1 MGDSGKKEMVASY
14 SEGERAGSLAFPGLR
29 LHTSASPIEVRMD
42 DLRSRLERA
51 LADTHVFQRELGG
64 GGMSRTYL
72 AVERALNRQVVVKVL
87 APELIAGISFE
98 RFRREVLLAAQLQH
112 PHVVPVLT
120 AGEADGLPWFTMP
133 YVDGESLRRR
143 LAEGPLSSGEVVSI
157 LRDVARALAYAHG
170 HGIVHRDIK
179 PDNVLLSV
187 GSATVTDFGI
197 AKAIA
202 AARDG
207 GEDHATLT
215 QIGTSIGTPSYM
227 APEQAAGDP
236 HTDHRADIYS
246 FGAMAYELVAGQPPF
261 QASTPARLLA
271 AHMTE
276 APRDVRSVRPDAPPL
291 LADLIMACL
300 AKEPSARP
308 QQATDLVRV
317 LDSVTASGDAAA
329 VPAVLRG
336 GRVPLGKAL
345 GLWAGATVLV
355 GVVAW
360 AAMNTIGLPDWVL
373 PGSLGVM
380 LAGLP
385 VIGATAFV
393 QRAAQRAF
401 TTTPQ
406 RTPGGTPTA
415 QGTLATIALKA
426 SPHVSWRR
434 TWLGGSIALAAFLVL
449 VVGFMVTRAVGIGPA
464 ASLKG
469 KGAFGEQETVV
480 VADFRSPANDS
491 TLGPTVAEALRT
503 DLAQSRAL
511 NVLTRASVRDIL
523 RLMERPAES
532 VVPFE
537 LAREIATRE
546 GAKAVLDGEI
556 VRLGQSYVVSAR
568 LVSALDGQELATFRE
583 TADGENELIG
593 ALGKLSRAV
602 RERAGESLRTIR
614 ASSSLERVTTPS
626 LPALRKYV
634 EGSLLADEAGEPDR
648 GLALLEE
655 AVRLDTAF
663 AMAWR
668 KISVVLGNEDRD
680 REKAL
685 AAVSTAYR
693 HRSRLTE
700 MERLLTEGYYYTRGP
715 KPDRD
720 KALAAYE
727 EAIRLDSTSTS
738 ALNNAAVVYGQK
750 RDYERAEALYRR
762 VVALPR
768 TFGGAFTNL
777 IQEQIRNGRL
787 EALDSTIAAYRAR
800 FPSSND
806 LWEAEWFAAWARR
819 DLSRADSISR
829 AVHREARTSRQAVRS
844 AGATAALAELRG
856 RWREGLQWTTRRSDA
871 LLRTT
876 PAAVNRLNFALDT
889 AYYLAVYEGAAPK
902 AQAALERGLG
912 RVPMDSIPPTD
923 RPWEVLADIA
933 ATAGDAALARRVL
946 AGYQRDEAPLAR
958 DPQGREAFYQA
969 HVAFAEQRWDD
980 AARLMREADARTAV
994 FDRYAW
1000 IWMARAHDL
1009 AGRPDSATVYY
1020 EKFLTRPDAVDVDS
1034 RWRPSVHRWL
1044 GEIYEAKGD
1053 AKRAIDHYGRFVE
1066 LWADADPELQPQV
1079 REVRIRL
1086 DRLRTRVG

>member
-1 MGDSGKKEMVASY
+1 ME
-14 SEGERAGSLAFPGLR
+14 
-29 LHTSASPIEVRMD
+29 
-42 DLRSRLERA
+42 DLRNRLERA
-51 LADTHVFQRELGG
+51 LADSYVFQRELGG

-72 AVERALNRQVVVKVL
+72 ALERALNRQIVVKVL
-87 APELIAGISFE
+87 APELLAGISFE

-112 PHVVPVLT
+112 PHVVPVLA
-120 AGEADGLPWFTMP
+120 AGEADGLPWFSMP
-133 YVDGESLRRR
+133 YVDGDSLRHR
-143 LAEGPLSSGEVVSI
+143 LARGPLTAGEVVSI
-157 LRDVARALAYAHG
+157 LRDVARALAYAHA

-179 PDNVLLSV
+179 PDNVLLSA

-202 AARDG
+202 AARVDG
-207 GEDHATLT
+207 AEQHATLT

-236 HTDHRADIYS
+236 HTDHRADIYA
-246 FGAMAYELVAGQPPF
+246 FGAMAYELIAGHPPF

-276 APRDVRSVRPDAPPL
+276 TPRDLRALRADAPPL

-300 AKEPSARP
+300 VKEPAGRP
-308 QQATDLVRV
+308 QQASDLLRV
-317 LDSVTASGDAAA
+317 LDSVTASGDSAA

-336 GRVPLGKAL
+336 GRVRLATAL
-345 GLWAGATVLV
+345 AVWAGATLVV

-426 SPHVSWRR
+426 SPHISWRR
-434 TWLGGSIALAAFLVL
+434 TWLGGSIALGTFLVL
-449 VVGFMVTRAVGIGPA
+449 VVGFMVTRALGIGPA
-464 ASLKG
+464 ASLRG
-469 KGAFGEQETVV
+469 KGTFREQETVV

-523 RLMERPAES
+523 RLMERPSES
-532 VVPFE
+532 GVPFE

-583 TADGENELIG
+583 TADGENQLIG

-634 EGSLLADEAGEPDR
+634 EGSLLADEVGEPDR
-648 GLALLEE
+648 GLVLLDE
-655 AVRLDTAF
+655 AVRLDSAF

-668 KISVVLGNEDRD
+668 KIAVVLGNEDRD
-680 REKAL
+680 RDKAL
-685 AAVSTAYR
+685 AAISTAYR
-693 HRSRLTE
+693 HRARLTE

-727 EAIRLDSTSTS
+727 EAIRIDSTSTS

-777 IQEQIRNGRL
+777 IQEQMRNGRL
-787 EALDSTIAAYRAR
+787 EALDSTVAAYRAR
-800 FPSSND
+800 FPNSND
-806 LWEAEWFAAWARR
+806 LWEAEWFAAWAKR
-819 DLSRADSISR
+819 DFPRVDSISR
-829 AVHREARTSRQAVRS
+829 AVYQNARTSRQAVRS
-844 AGATAALAELRG
+844 AAGAAAVNDLHG
-856 RWREGLQWTTRRSDA
+856 RWREGLRWSTRRSEA

-876 PAAVNRLNFALDT
+876 PTAANRLNFAIDT
-889 AYYLAVYEGAAPK
+889 AYYIAVYEGAAPR
-902 AQAALERGLG
+902 ARAALERGLA
-912 RVPMDSIPPTD
+912 RVAMDSIPATE
-923 RPWEVLADIA
+923 RPWETLADFA
-933 ATAGDAALARRVL
+933 ATTGDGALARRVL

-958 DPQGREAFYQA
+958 DPQGREAFYAA

-980 AARLMREADARTAV
+980 AVRLLREADARTAV
-994 FDRYAW
+994 FDRYVW
-1000 IWMARAHDL
+1000 VWMGRAHDL
-1009 AGRPDSATVYY
+1009 AGRPDSAAAYY
-1020 EKFLTRPDAVDVDS
+1020 ETFLTRPDAPDLES

-1053 AKRAIDHYGRFVE
+1053 AKRAIENYNRFVE
-1066 LWADADPELQPQV
+1066 LWANADPELQPQV
-1079 REVRIRL
+1079 REVRTRL
-1086 DRLRTRVG
+1086 ERLRNRVG

>member
-1 MGDSGKKEMVASY
+1 
-14 SEGERAGSLAFPGLR
+14 
-29 LHTSASPIEVRMD
+29 MD

-51 LADTHVFQRELGG
+51 LEDTYAFQRELGG

-72 AVERALNRQVVVKVL
+72 ALERALNRQVVVKVL
-87 APELIAGISFE
+87 APELLAGISFE

-112 PHVVPVLT
+112 PHVVPVLS
-120 AGEADGLPWFTMP
+120 AGEADGLPWFSMP
-133 YVDGESLRRR
+133 YVDGDSLRHR
-143 LAEGPLSSGEVVSI
+143 LARGPLTTGEVVSI
-157 LRDVARALAYAHG
+157 LRDVARALAYAHA

-179 PDNVLLSV
+179 PDNVLLSS

-202 AARDG
+202 AARVN
-207 GEDHATLT
+207 GEEQHATLT

-236 HTDHRADIYS
+236 HTDHRADIYA
-246 FGAMAYELVAGQPPF
+246 FGAMAYELIAGHPPF

-276 APRDVRSVRPDAPPL
+276 PPRDLRTLRADAPPL

-300 AKEPSARP
+300 AKEPGARP
-308 QQATDLVRV
+308 QQAGDLLRM
-317 LDSVTASGDAAA
+317 LDSVTASGDSAA
-329 VPAVLRG
+329 VPAALRG
-336 GRVPLGKAL
+336 GRVRLGTAIAV
-345 GLWAGATVLV
+345 WAAATVFV
-355 GVVAW
+355 GVIAW
-360 AAMNTIGLPDWVL
+360 AATNTIGLPDWVL

-434 TWLGGSIALAAFLVL
+434 TWLGGSIALGTFLVL
-449 VVGFMVTRAVGIGPA
+449 VVGFMVTRALGIGPA
-464 ASLKG
+464 ASLRG
-469 KGAFGEQETVV
+469 KGTFGEQETVV

-523 RLMERPAES
+523 RLMERPSES

-583 TADGENELIG
+583 TADGENALIG

-668 KISVVLGNEDRD
+668 KIAVVLGNEDRD
-680 REKAL
+680 QEKAL
-685 AAVSTAYR
+685 AAISTAYR
-693 HRSRLTE
+693 HRVRLTE

-777 IQEQIRNGRL
+777 IQEQMRNGRL
-787 EALDSTIAAYRAR
+787 EALDSTVAAYRAR
-800 FPSSND
+800 FPNSND
-806 LWEAEWFAAWARR
+806 LWEAEWFAAWAKR
-819 DLSRADSISR
+819 DLPRVDSISR
-829 AVHREARTSRQAVRS
+829 AVYQRARTSRQAVRS
-844 AGATAALAELRG
+844 AGGAAAIADLHG
-856 RWREGLQWTTRRSDA
+856 RWREGLRWSTRRSEA
-871 LLRTT
+871 LLRTAPT
-876 PAAVNRLNFALDT
+876 AANRLNFAIDT
-889 AYYLAVYEGAAPK
+889 AYYLAVYEAAPQK
-902 AQAALERGLG
+902 ARAALDRGLA
-912 RVPMDSIPPTD
+912 RVPMDSIPPTE
-923 RPWEVLADIA
+923 RPWQTLADVSASI
-933 ATAGDAALARRVL
+933 GDPALARRVL
-946 AGYQRDEAPLAR
+946 TGYQRDEAPFAR
-958 DPQGREAFYQA
+958 DPQGREAFYAA

-980 AARLMREADARTAV
+980 AVRLLREADARTAV

-1000 IWMARAHDL
+1000 VWLGRAHDL
-1009 AGRPDSATVYY
+1009 AGRPDSAAAYY
-1020 EKFLTRPDAVDVDS
+1020 EKFLTRPDAPDLDS

-1053 AKRAIDHYGRFVE
+1053 AKRAIEHYNAFVE
-1066 LWADADPELQPQV
+1066 LWANADPELQPQV
-1079 REVRIRL
+1079 REVRSRL
-1086 DRLRTRVG
+1086 ERLRTKAG